1 MAPKPARKPAAEPAP
16 GPRYQALLQ
25 LLRTAAALWS
35 ASHALFARWELSPS
49 QFNLLNLLHPGPSGA
64 SQVELSRALIMHRSN
79 VTGLVDRLQ
88 ARGLVERRARSG
100 DRRTYE
106 VVLTP
111 AGRRL
116 VREILP
122 HYYAAAERVWGDL
135 PAARAGAI
143 AKDLA
148 GVCSN
153 ALRDAEAVH
162 DAPDAPA
169 RPR

>member
-1 MAPKPARKPAAEPAP
+1 MARKPPARPPEP
-16 GPRYQALLQ
+16 GPRYEALLQ
-25 LLRTAAALWS
+25 LLRTAGALWS

-49 QFNLLNLLHPGPSGA
+49 QFNLLNLLYPGPAGA
-64 SQVELSRALIMHRSN
+64 SQVELSRSLIMHRSN

-88 ARGLVERRARSG
+88 ARGLVERRERLD
-100 DRRTYE
+100 DRRSYR

-111 AGRRL
+111 AGARL

-135 PAARAGAI
+135 PASRAAAI
-143 AKDLA
+143 AADLA
-148 GVCSN
+148 RVFSH
-153 ALRDAEAVH
+153 ALAEAE
-162 DAPDAPA
+162 DLGRAPDAAA